1 MKREKLSSK
10 NLKIAKVKKI
20 SKKKL
25 RKICNRH
32 RNQRRKNTLFFSLFP
47 YNNTTG
53 YNPTTRL
60 AKWSGLECDNLII
73 SPNELAYFVASKA
86 IRKERFARLR
96 LEKKDLRNRA

>member
-32 RNQRRKNTLFFSLFP
+32 RNQRQSNPLRVEYKITPNEIGERAGETKNLLFF
-47 YNNTTG
+47 
-53 YNPTTRL
+53 
-60 AKWSGLECDNLII
+60 
-73 SPNELAYFVASKA
+73 
-86 IRKERFARLR
+86 
-96 LEKKDLRNRA
+96 LRNAYICFTFNAPTYVLHSTRSPRPQPTNPKPLS